1 MLEDGA
7 LWQNLNV
14 LTNNTSAVTQTHTAK
29 YIFIQIFLNIPE
41 YPKTAKNIVFID
53 YEVHLHLLNLF
64 SDNCGYRLYFLILI
78 LYTSNSNTL
87 ILS

>member
-29 YIFIQIFLNIPE
+29 YFYSDFLNIPE
-41 YPKTAKNIVFID
+41 YPKTAKI
-53 YEVHLHLLNLF
+53 
-64 SDNCGYRLYFLILI
+64 
-78 LYTSNSNTL
+78 
-87 ILS
+87 